1 MIETLHE
8 VLTDAAA
15 RETKVVQAKLE
26 ESSSSS
32 TPWFN

>member
-8 VLTDAAA
+8 VLTDSTV
-15 RETKVVQAKLE
+15 REAQAVQAKLE
-26 ESSSSS
+26 EKSSSA